1 MFLEKWNLSQKGTDI
16 AYSAVMDIG
25 FNAYSRKF
33 IVF

>member
-1 MFLEKWNLSQKGTDI
+1 MKLKSKGDCDI